1 MPPRALRL
9 ATAVLLVAEALLVVH
24 PVLAVSN
31 LFVGSGVLGK
41 ALAYVRIGDVVGQ
54 GLVLVL
60 SPLLVVLLLLAAW
73 GVAHSARGT
82 GALLLQPMVAVY
94 AGLPLLRPMTVSA
107 PTLAVIAASTT
118 VVLIALIVKG
128 SPDRTGRR
136 RWWWLAGFT
145 GAVAMIA
152 GINATSRALPF
163 DPTALLTSAG
173 GGEPR
178 TLADLSAPDVPQ
190 NPSVARN
197 PFNSIHNDTWA
208 SDAYDLPSP
217 ADPLRAPVASLFTG
231 GDCATI
237 TFDSRGRLVT
247 LCSTLTRVVAYV
259 VDPSSLAV
267 IDSRIVGQRRPSLTD
282 FSGGGYFILDA
293 ADRIVFP
300 ARGGVLRI
308 LGTGPGLPEQDSID
322 VSATLQPDEQVTS
335 VLPDWQGRYWYV
347 GALGTVGVVRD
358 GQATAR
364 NLGGEDIENSFAVG
378 REGAYVATGAAMY
391 RLRAG
396 PDGPPEI
403 VWRAAY
409 DAGTRQKPG
418 QTSRATGTTP
428 TLFGDAVAITDN
440 ADPQMHVV
448 VFDRADGR
456 ERCRAPVFSPTASA
470 TENSLIAIDG
480 MLVVENNYGYKP
492 AVMSTTA
499 GGTTQPGLAAVDGAD
514 CSLRWSN
521 DTIHIPSLVSKA
533 TSTGGLVL
541 TYSKPPSALGT
552 DAWYFTAVDARTG
565 EVVWTRRA
573 GAGTPFNNHYAAA
586 YLGDTGDLYVGT
598 LNGLVVL
605 RGEAQGSST
614 SRSTVTSSSTLSWPS
629 INE

>member
-1 MPPRALRL
+1 VTTATLTAVPPRALRL
-9 ATAVLLVAEALLVVH
+9 TTAALLVVEALLVVH
-24 PVLAVSN
+24 PVLAVST

-41 ALAYVRIGDVVGQ
+41 ALAYVRIGDVAGQ
-54 GLVLVL
+54 GVVLLL
-60 SPLLVVLLLLAAW
+60 SPLLVLLLLLAAW
-73 GVAHSARGT
+73 GVGHTARGT
-82 GALLLQPMVAVY
+82 GALLLQPVVAGY
-94 AGLPLLRPMTVSA
+94 ASLPLLRPMTVSVPA
-107 PTLAVIAASTT
+107 LALVAAGTTAALLVMIAQ
-118 VVLIALIVKG
+118 G
-128 SPDRTGRR
+128 SPDSTSRR
-136 RWWWLAGFT
+136 RWWWLVGFAGVVT
-145 GAVAMIA
+145 LIA

-173 GGEPR
+173 SGGPR
-178 TLADLSAPDVPQ
+178 QLGDLPAPEVPQ
-190 NPSVARN
+190 NPAVARN

-208 SDAYDLPSP
+208 SDAYDVPSP

-300 ARGGVLRI
+300 ARGGVLRMI
-308 LGTGPGLPEQDSID
+308 GTGPGLPEQGSVD
-322 VSATLQPDEQVTS
+322 VSATLQPGEQVTS
-335 VLPDWQGRYWYV
+335 VLPDWQDRYWFV
-347 GALGTVGVVRD
+347 GSLGTVGVVRD
-358 GQATAR
+358 GRASAL
-364 NLGGEDIENSFAVG
+364 NLGGEDIENSFAVA
-378 REGAYVATGAAMY
+378 REGAYVATGAALY

-396 PDGPPEI
+396 AGGPPEV
-403 VWRAAY
+403 VWRATY

-440 ADPQMHVV
+440 ADPRMNVV

-456 ERCRAPVFSPTASA
+456 ERCRAPVFSPGASA
-470 TENSLIAIDG
+470 TENSLIAIGG
-480 MLVVENNYGYKP
+480 MLVVENNYGYQP
-492 AVMSTTA
+492 AVLSTTA
-499 GGTTQPGLAAVDGAD
+499 GGTTQPGLAAIDGAD
-514 CSLRWSN
+514 CSLHWSS
-521 DTIHIPSLVSKA
+521 DIHIPSLVSKA

-541 TYSKPPSALGT
+541 TYTKPPSALGT

-565 EVVWTRRA
+565 EVIWTRRA
-573 GAGTPFNNHYAAA
+573 GTGTPFNNHYAAA
-586 YLGDTGDLYVGT
+586 YLGETGNLYVGT

-605 RGEAQGSST
+605 RGG
-614 SRSTVTSSSTLSWPS
+614 
-629 INE
+629 